1 MTQRLD
7 FLIRKLNRMQDR
19 SGSYKARLTSDDE
32 RDIVKH
38 LRDYEHFIEQRILC
52 SVSDSETRISKDN
65 SERQRKCSERLV
77 RSEQNPRQR
86 VDISGVLKQNASR

>member
-19 SGSYKARLTSDDE
+19 SGSYKMRLSSDDE
-32 RDIVKH
+32 QDIVKH
-38 LRDYEHFIEQRILC
+38 LRDYEHFIEQR
-52 SVSDSETRISKDN
+52 
-65 SERQRKCSERLV
+65 
-77 RSEQNPRQR
+77 